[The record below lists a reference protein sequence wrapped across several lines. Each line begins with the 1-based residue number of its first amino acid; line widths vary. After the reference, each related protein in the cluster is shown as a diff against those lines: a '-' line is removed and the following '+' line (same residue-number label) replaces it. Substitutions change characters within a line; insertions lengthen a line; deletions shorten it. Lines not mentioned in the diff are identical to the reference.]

1 MDSDRQLQQ
10 DVMGQLDWDPAINA
24 AQVGVDVH
32 EGVVTLAGH
41 VGTLGEKWA
50 AEQLVLRLTGTPAR
64 SEALDVQ
71 LPASGQL
78 SDGALLRAVE
88 HALAWQTVVPAA
100 RLKVA
105 VDAGLVQLTG
115 DVNWQYQRLA
125 AEQIV
130 RNLTGVR
137 GVDNAIAIMP
147 AVALS
152 AVKHDIEGALLR
164 CARRDSAHRLDI
176 RLQDD
181 EVTLCGYVSTWDER
195 VCALHAAWG
204 APGVRNVVDEMQMR
218 W

>member
-1 MDSDRQLQQ
+1 MNTDQQLQQ
-10 DVMGQLDWDPAINA
+10 DVTAQLDWNPAINA

-32 EGVVTLAGH
+32 QGIVTLAGH
-41 VGTLGEKWA
+41 VGTLAEKWA

-71 LPASGQL
+71 LPGSGQR
-78 SDGALLRAVE
+78 SDGALVRAVE
-88 HALAWQTVVPAA
+88 YALAWQTVVPAG
-100 RLKVA
+100 RLA
-105 VDAGLVQLTG
+105 VTVDGGFVQLTG
-115 DVNWQYQRLA
+115 DVDWQYQRLA

-137 GVDNAIAIMP
+137 GVDNAIAIKP

-164 CARRDSAHRLDI
+164 CARRDSAHRVDI
-176 RLQDD
+176 RLQND
-181 EVTLCGYVSTWDER
+181 EVTLSGFVSTWDER
-195 VCALHAAWG
+195 VSAIDAAWS

-218 W
+218 L